1 MKYQQQ
7 NNLKIVVVFIICRK
21 IQKLNL
27 LLKKIVSTY
36 RFSIFLNFWKE
47 NLKDLVINFQ
57 ALILENKNYINID

>member
-27 LLKKIVSTY
+27 LLKKIVFTY
-36 RFSIFLNFWKE
+36 RFSIFVNFWKE

-57 ALILENKNYINID
+57 TLILKK